1 MICHLYH
8 PEHNCD
14 SLADYYYGSSRWL
27 HSCYDY
33 DDHYYDYDDYYDD
46 DADYYDCCSDNA
58 TFAHCHMLP
67 RPLAR
72 CAAVDAAAAL
82 DLIRIEAAL
91 NCTLPDVWVDVSYCD
106 VPQLASAD
114 TCHTVGP
121 MCRQLSAC

>member
-1 MICHLYH
+1 
-8 PEHNCD
+8 
-14 SLADYYYGSSRWL
+14 
-27 HSCYDY
+27 
-33 DDHYYDYDDYYDD
+33 
-46 DADYYDCCSDNA
+46 
-58 TFAHCHMLP
+58 MLP

-121 MCRQLSAC
+121 MCRQLSVC